1 MPVSQG
7 TMVKSFVSAIDFLD
21 QRDIDP
27 NIYDQSRDR
36 AFTDIMKIVNRT
48 KPAKMFFY
56 NNFVNND
63 VYEVATVASATGS
76 GTPTVTITLNATTFP
91 RVGDLIK
98 TSNTSNIGKQAL
110 VQSVSGNVIVV
121 QSVDNSNFV
130 AVATDKVQFG
140 SNAFPEQS
148 TAPTNRRYG
157 LTKYYNTIQIFREV
171 DEISDVQKVAK
182 IEVNV
187 GGDYHILP
195 YQTVQKV
202 IKLNGDISVQMLAG
216 TPSAASLTVANNTL
230 FTNAAPGASTPTLT
244 ALPSGAGLPVQ
255 TTGGLDWYTTTY
267 GISDSASVLGT
278 FGFVELDEI
287 IDNFIANKAPTDM
300 MVFMGSRAYRLISKF
315 LKQLGSSSVDSRR
328 LSVDGKSF
336 DFNVEHLSYGGY
348 EFDFCHVPIF
358 DHPQLFSATL
368 VADINGSMYFVPKD
382 QVDTVDNGRQPR
394 MQIRYT
400 PTPFM
405 GSAANK
411 SSNGMITEWRTGAL
425 AEIPTSST
433 MQLHTDWETA
443 QGLECLAVK
452 HFQKY
457 SVI

>member
-1 MPVSQG
+1 MAVTQG
-7 TMVKSFVSAIDFLD
+7 TVIKSFVSAIDFLD

-56 NNFVNND
+56 NNFVNAD
-63 VYEVATVASATGS
+63 VYEVAEVSGGIAGS
-76 GTPTVTITLNATTFP
+76 GTTNITFEITGGAYLFP

-98 TSNTSNIGKQAL
+98 TSNTANIGKQAL
-110 VQSVSGNVIVV
+110 VQTVTVAGGVATVSA
-121 QSVDNSNFV
+121 QSVDGTNMTV
-130 AVATDKVQFG
+130 VATDKIQFG
-140 SNAFPEQS
+140 SNAFPEKS
-148 TAPTNRRYG
+148 GAPENRRYG
-157 LTKYYNTIQIFREV
+157 LTKYYNNIQVFREV
-171 DEISDVQKVAK
+171 DEISDIQKAAK

-216 TPSAASLTVANNTL
+216 TKSATL
-230 FTNAAPGASTPTLT
+230 FNDASPVL
-244 ALPSGAGLPVQ
+244 AGSNGLPVQ
-255 TTGGLDWYTTTY
+255 TTGGLDWYVTTY

-287 IDNFIANKAPTDM
+287 IDNLIANKAPTDM
-300 MVFMGSRAYRLISKF
+300 MVFMGSRAYRVMSKF

-328 LSVDGKSF
+328 LNVDGKDF

-348 EFDFCHVPIF
+348 EFDFVHVPIF

-368 VADINGSMYFVPKD
+368 VADVNGSMYFVPKD

-400 PTPFM
+400 PTQFM

-425 AEIPTSST
+425 AEVPTSST

-457 SVI
+457 RVI

>member
-7 TMVKSFVSAIDFLD
+7 LMVKSFVSAIDFLD

-63 VYEVATVASATGS
+63 VYEVATVASVTSGS
-76 GTPTVTITLNATTFP
+76 GTPTVVFVITGVAYLFP

-98 TSNTSNIGKQAL
+98 TSNASNVGKQAL
-110 VQSVSGNVIVV
+110 VTSVDTTTTPGSAIVTV
-121 QSVDNSNFV
+121 KSVDNSNFTV
-130 AVATDKVQFG
+130 AATDQIQFG

-148 TAPTNRRYG
+148 SAPSNRRYG
-157 LTKYYNTIQIFREV
+157 LTKYYNNIQIFREV

-216 TPSAASLTVANNTL
+216 TASTTG
-230 FTNAAPGASTPTLT
+230 FTNASPFATTPVLT
-244 ALPSGAGLPVQ
+244 GSNGLPIQ
-255 TTGGLDWYTTTY
+255 TTGGLDWYVTNY
-267 GISDSASVLGT
+267 GISDSASTLGT
-278 FGFVELDEI
+278 FTFVELDEI

-300 MVFMGSRAYRLISKF
+300 MVFMGSRAYRLVSKF

-348 EFDFCHVPIF
+348 EFDFVHVPIF

-368 VADINGSMYFVPKD
+368 VADVNGSMYFVPKD

-400 PTPFM
+400 PTPFV

-457 SVI
+457 RVI

>member
-63 VYEVATVASATGS
+63 VYEVATVASAIGS

-98 TSNTSNIGKQAL
+98 TSNTLNIGKQAL

-457 SVI
+457 RVI